1 MKEIKGL
8 DCKVYH
14 EKLDN
19 GLNVYVVPNN
29 SVNNTYATYTTLY
42 GGRDNEF
49 YINDKLV
56 SVPMGI
62 AHFLEHKMFEMKDG
76 SDVFNFFSERGSNC
90 NANTTGTRTCYLFS
104 GPNSF
109 YENLEYLLKYVEEP
123 YFTDKNVEK
132 EKGIIGQEIMMYK
145 DNPYSRMY
153 DEIMYNTLINH
164 PLKYPTI
171 GTIESVNSITKE
183 NLYDCYNT
191 FYHPSNMFIVVTGN
205 VDVSKTFDTIK
216 KHEEKR
222 VLEKAPVIRRKEFNE
237 PDKVY
242 KKNVDIKMDVTIPKA
257 AIAFKINVKNI
268 NMKDTDIYTCLLNMV
283 DLKVGPTSLFTE
295 KMKQEGFITDTFDT
309 SIIKCDDHFI
319 VVIDFE
325 TTSDI
330 DVVIEKVINEVKDL
344 SVNKKDFERRKKVA
358 ISGLL
363 FVSDNIYKLN
373 DKIISD
379 IINRGSINYNPIEDI
394 KNYDIKNVDEIIKN
408 INMDNY
414 SIIKIL
420 PKA

>member
-29 SVNNTYATYTTLY
+29 TVNNTYATYTTLY

-222 VLEKAPVIRRKEFNE
+222 VLEKAPIIRRKEFNE
-237 PDKVY
+237 PDKVF
-242 KKNVDIKMDVTIPKA
+242 KKN
-257 AIAFKINVKNI
+257 
-268 NMKDTDIYTCLLNMV
+268 
-283 DLKVGPTSLFTE
+283 
-295 KMKQEGFITDTFDT
+295 
-309 SIIKCDDHFI
+309 
-319 VVIDFE
+319 
-325 TTSDI
+325 
-330 DVVIEKVINEVKDL
+330 
-344 SVNKKDFERRKKVA
+344 
-358 ISGLL
+358 
-363 FVSDNIYKLN
+363 
-373 DKIISD
+373 
-379 IINRGSINYNPIEDI
+379 
-394 KNYDIKNVDEIIKN
+394 
-408 INMDNY
+408 
-414 SIIKIL
+414 
-420 PKA
+420 